1 MQGTLDFSP
10 EGSLYRIQLGY
21 NDAKK
26 VMQPMVEMMK
36 MTAINKRMLEK
47 AKQRNERFEKRR
59 ENLKTNAIEIEEKM
73 KKDGLEEIL
82 LGLTKE

>member
-1 MQGTLDFSP
+1 MQF
-10 EGSLYRIQLGY
+10 IF
-21 NDAKK
+21 
-26 VMQPMVEMMK
+26 EMMK

>member
-1 MQGTLDFSP
+1 
-10 EGSLYRIQLGY
+10 
-21 NDAKK
+21 
-26 VMQPMVEMMK
+26 MK